1 MDLNTE
7 INLTPNKSI
16 ANIKPGD
23 KNLDL
28 QVILISQVSKNKL
41 KSESTIT
48 QFLVGD
54 QTGSILCN
62 FFDKT
67 GDVLNEGD
75 IIHLKC
81 CYASIFKNKLILYTG
96 KPGFGQVIK
105 IGEFFMS
112 YSEEPNLSNVFWKL
126 ERDERTGYDIYVPQK

>member
-1 MDLNTE
+1 MDYNTE
-7 INLTPNKSI
+7 QNLVPNMSI
-16 ANIKPGD
+16 GNIKPGD

-28 QVILISQVSKNKL
+28 QVILISHVSKNKL
-41 KSESTIT
+41 KSDSTIT

-54 QTGSILCN
+54 QSGSILCN

-75 IIHLKC
+75 IIFLKC

-105 IGEFFMS
+105 LGEFFMP
-112 YSEEPNLSNVFWKL
+112 YSEEPNLSNTFWNK
-126 ERDERTGYDIYVPQK
+126 EKDEKTGYDIFVPQK